1 MIKFSC
7 SSCGKI
13 ISVSKSHRGR
23 KGRCPSCKSIIIVPK
38 EQPVCSAGLTGS
50 VDTKA
55 APAAPFL
62 DPAMFDVPPK
72 QHAAE
77 STGQAQPAD
86 RAFQQLRQ
94 PETDRGTARAE
105 SALERKHSW
114 LVDIFLYPA
123 NLAALTVLGM
133 VIGIPLLFHGFVWI
147 LGIFTQV
154 FPPMLVF
161 LVLFAVVGLIVRIV
175 LYLYLYWYLCEC
187 IRDSAQAGLRAPETM
202 ALTPGVGDMF
212 FQLLKILACLVL
224 FWGPVV
230 AWAFRTFPMAMA
242 AVFYSGPLAPVFSSA
257 LAANLM
263 ITVLLLA
270 YAIFFF
276 PMALLAVVMFDSL
289 SGLNPVVILRSILS
303 TFLQYCGLVLV
314 FCALSAFVAGLK
326 LFVMRYCPLPMQITA
341 LLLYCLGAYL
351 WVVKAHILGRF
362 YWNNRQ
368 ILDWET

>member
-1 MIKFSC
+1 MIEFAC
-7 SSCGKI
+7 SSCGKL
-13 ISVSKSHRGR
+13 ISVSESYRGR
-23 KGRCPSCKSIIIVPK
+23 KGRCPSCKSIITVPK
-38 EQPVCSAGLTGS
+38 EQPPCPPELTGS
-50 VDTKA
+50 DDGEA
-55 APAAPFL
+55 APAAAFL
-62 DPAMFDVPPK
+62 DPAMFDIPPK
-72 QHAAE
+72 QLPATE

-86 RAFQQLRQ
+86 KAFQQPVQ
-94 PETDRGTARAE
+94 PETDLATAQP
-105 SALERKHSW
+105 ALERKHPW

-123 NLAALTVLGM
+123 NLAGLTVLGM
-133 VIGIPLLFHGFVWI
+133 VIGVPLLFHAFVWI
-147 LGIFTQV
+147 LGIFTLV

-161 LVLFAVVGLIVRIV
+161 LTLFAVVGLIVRIV

-187 IRDSAQAGLRAPETM
+187 VRDSAQGGARAPETM
-202 ALTPGVGDMF
+202 ALTPGVGDMLL
-212 FQLLKILACLVL
+212 QLLKILACLVL

-230 AWAFRTFPMAMA
+230 AWAFRTFTMAMA
-242 AVFYSGPLAPVFSSA
+242 TVWYAGPLTPVFSSA
-257 LAANLM
+257 LAANLV

-303 TFLQYCGLVLV
+303 TFLQYCVLVLV

-341 LLLYCLGAYL
+341 LLLYCLSAYL
-351 WVVKAHILGRF
+351 LVVKAHILGRF